1 MADLTRS
8 NISCRVADLDGVCVA
23 PEDDVLMPHQDFT
36 SILPDP
42 TIGVVLFSFQMH
54 RSSLTLSS
62 LFHPLPPY
70 FSLTQSQTITVNYKQ
85 LCKAFNYLS
94 SNPLCQLILT
104 NDDHTVMLAN
114 GGVCPGEGAMA
125 SVLFGARKGL
135 IPLIIGKPHPELLNI
150 VQTAYVSSSSSFKVV
165 LD

>member
-1 MADLTRS
+1 MGSAFPTTHLSLPYSPAGSSTQF
-8 NISCRVADLDGVCVA
+8 L
-23 PEDDVLMPHQDFT
+23 PLLLPHLSLFDF
-36 SILPDP
+36 
-42 TIGVVLFSFQMH
+42 
-54 RSSLTLSS
+54 SS